1 MQLQM
6 KADPCTRVRF
16 KMGQPALTPNNKHP
30 PTPRLHQPRYVQLE
44 NTMQAPLMYTNW
56 TVGIHFQTIEPSP
69 LATVQRVRERVL
81 ADC

>member
-6 KADPCTRVRF
+6 KADLCTRVRF
-16 KMGQPALTPNNKHP
+16 KMGQPALTLNNKHP
-30 PTPRLHQPRYVQLE
+30 PAPPRYVQLE
-44 NTMQAPLMYTNW
+44 NTMQAPLMFLV
-56 TVGIHFQTIEPSP
+56 TVGMHFQTIEPSP